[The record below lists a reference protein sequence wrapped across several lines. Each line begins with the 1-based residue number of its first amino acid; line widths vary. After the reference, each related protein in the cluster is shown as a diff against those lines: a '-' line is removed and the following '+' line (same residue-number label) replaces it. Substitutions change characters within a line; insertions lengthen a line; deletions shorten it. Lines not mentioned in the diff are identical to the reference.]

1 MGECGPKGADVS
13 QLPEKANQ
21 IIDWLTE
28 SSLCMK
34 TKQDFPVVR
43 RLNKNNKKVVYSIF
57 LENVVV
63 TQPRLSVYQSY
74 NISDIQ

>member
-1 MGECGPKGADVS
+1 
-13 QLPEKANQ
+13 
-21 IIDWLTE
+21 
-28 SSLCMK
+28 MK